1 MKALIEKAKNFI
13 KERQKQIK
21 GFAVVFLIVLLISLV
36 TYFILLGTGVL
47 EMHDGELAFN
57 VELFDAYK
65 NEWYGG
71 LIIML
76 LQTVLTMLL
85 CFIPGISMAFIMLIN
100 QLYGGD
106 PLGAF
111 GISFASVM
119 VSSSV
124 LYILGRFGGY
134 KLCEKLLGEEDTEKA
149 LGLLRDNGT
158 VYFPLMMMFPV
169 FPDDAL
175 TMVAG
180 TIKMKLAWFIPSIV
194 IGRGIGTAAIIFGMA
209 AFLPAMEKTYDWFV
223 LITIMMFGLYCI
235 LYLAN
240 GLNKMMA
247 EKREGTYK
255 SFSFKSLKP
264 EDIFAT
270 FSTVAMAVV
279 GVAIFSN
286 PRLLPSMGTL
296 YIWFELFVVMVF
308 YLLITFLTTKAVYRA
323 YKRHEKHGKIRAR
336 RVRPTLGTLLP
347 SMVSLGALTVF
358 TIVASAINFFPDIV
372 LPYDWIVVF
381 AAYVIWAIA
390 VYMVTNK
397 ISVKVRKALNKRKKE
412 KAAK

>member
-13 KERQKQIK
+13 TERKKQIK
-21 GFAVVFLIVLLISLV
+21 GFAVVFLVVLLISLV

-47 EMHDGELAFN
+47 VYGEEGIEFDAT
-57 VELFDAYK
+57 LFDAYK

-106 PLGAF
+106 PMAAF

-119 VSSSV
+119 ASSSV

-180 TIKMKLAWFIPSIV
+180 TIKMKLTWFIPSIV
-194 IGRGIGTAAIIFGMA
+194 IGRGIGTASIIFGMA
-209 AFLPAMEKTYDWFV
+209 AFLPAMEKTYDWFI
-223 LITIMMFGLYCI
+223 LITILMFGLYCI

-240 GLNKMMA
+240 SLNKMMA

-255 SFSFKSLKP
+255 PFSLKGLKP
-264 EDIFAT
+264 EDLFAA
-270 FSTVAMAVV
+270 FSTAAMAVV
-279 GVAIFSN
+279 GISIFSN

-308 YLLITFLTTKAVYRA
+308 YLLITFLTTRAVYRA

-336 RVRPTLGTLLP
+336 RVRPTLATLLP
-347 SMVSLGALTVF
+347 SLVSLGVLTVF
-358 TIVASAINFFPDIV
+358 TIVASAISFFPDIV

-381 AAYVIWAIA
+381 AAYIIWAIA
-390 VYMVTNK
+390 IYMLTSK
-397 ISVKVRKALNKRKKE
+397 ISVKIRKAINKKK
-412 KAAK
+412 KTQAAK

>member
-21 GFAVVFLIVLLISLV
+21 GFAVVFLVVLLISLV
-36 TYFILLGTGVL
+36 TYFILLATGVL
-47 EMHDGELAFN
+47 VYGEEGIEFDAT
-57 VELFDAYK
+57 LFDAYK

-180 TIKMKLAWFIPSIV
+180 TIKMKLVWFIPSIV

-223 LITIMMFGLYCI
+223 LITILMFGLYCI

-240 GLNKMMA
+240 SLNKMMA

-255 SFSFKSLKP
+255 PFSIKNLKP
-264 EDIFAT
+264 EDLFAA

-279 GVAIFSN
+279 GISIFSN

-308 YLLITFLTTKAVYRA
+308 YLLITFLTTRSVYRA

-347 SMVSLGALTVF
+347 SLVSLGVIVIF

-381 AAYVIWAIA
+381 AAYIIWAIA
-390 VYMVTNK
+390 IYMVTNK
-397 ISVKVRKALNKRKKE
+397 ISVKVRKALNKKKKE

>member
-47 EMHDGELAFN
+47 VHGEEGIEFDAS
-57 VELFDAYK
+57 LFDAYK

-85 CFIPGISMAFIMLIN
+85 CFIPGVSMAFIMLIN

-158 VYFPLMMMFPV
+158 VYFPLMMMFPI

-209 AFLPAMEKTYDWFV
+209 AFLPAMEKTYDWFI
-223 LITIMMFGLYCI
+223 LITILMFGLYCI
-235 LYLAN
+235 LFLA
-240 GLNKMMA
+240 GSLNKMMA

-255 SFSFKSLKP
+255 PFSIKNLKP
-264 EDIFAT
+264 EDLFAT

-279 GVAIFSN
+279 GIFIFSN
-286 PRLLPSMGTL
+286 SRLLPSMGTL

-308 YLLITFLTTKAVYRA
+308 YLLITFLTTRAVYRA

-347 SMVSLGALTVF
+347 SMVSLGVIVIF
-358 TIVASAINFFPDIV
+358 TIVASAIGFFPDIV

-381 AAYVIWAIA
+381 AAYIIWAIA
-390 VYMVTNK
+390 IYMVTNK
-397 ISVKVRKALNKRKKE
+397 ISVKVRKALNKNKKE

>member
-21 GFAVVFLIVLLISLV
+21 GFAVVFLVVLLISLV
-36 TYFILLGTGVL
+36 TYFILLATGVL
-47 EMHDGELAFN
+47 VYGEEGIEFDAT
-57 VELFDAYK
+57 LFDAYK

-180 TIKMKLAWFIPSIV
+180 TIKMKLVWFIPSIV

-223 LITIMMFGLYCI
+223 LITILMFGLYCI

-240 GLNKMMA
+240 SLNKMMA

-255 SFSFKSLKP
+255 PFSFKNLKP
-264 EDIFAT
+264 EDLFAT

-279 GVAIFSN
+279 GISIFSN

-308 YLLITFLTTKAVYRA
+308 YLLITFLTTRSVYRA

-347 SMVSLGALTVF
+347 SLVSLGVIVIF

-381 AAYVIWAIA
+381 AAYIIWAIA
-390 VYMVTNK
+390 IYMVTNK
-397 ISVKVRKALNKRKKE
+397 ISVKVRKALNKKKKE

>member
-36 TYFILLGTGVL
+36 TYFILLATGVL
-47 EMHDGELAFN
+47 VYGEEGIEFDAS
-57 VELFDAYK
+57 LFDAYK

-180 TIKMKLAWFIPSIV
+180 TIKMKLVWFIPSIV

-209 AFLPAMEKTYDWFV
+209 AFLPAMEKTYDWFI
-223 LITIMMFGLYCI
+223 LITILMFGLYCI
-235 LYLAN
+235 LFLA
-240 GLNKMMA
+240 GSLNKMMA

-255 SFSFKSLKP
+255 PFSIKNLKP
-264 EDIFAT
+264 EDLFAT

-279 GVAIFSN
+279 GISIFSN

-308 YLLITFLTTKAVYRA
+308 YLLITFLTTRSVYRA

-347 SMVSLGALTVF
+347 SMVSLGVIVIF
-358 TIVASAINFFPDIV
+358 TIVASAISFFPDIV

-381 AAYVIWAIA
+381 AAYIIWAIA
-390 VYMVTNK
+390 IYMVTNK
-397 ISVKVRKALNKRKKE
+397 ISVKVRKALNKKKKE
-412 KAAK
+412 KAVK

>member
-47 EMHDGELAFN
+47 VHGEEGIEFDAS
-57 VELFDAYK
+57 LFDAYK

-209 AFLPAMEKTYDWFV
+209 AFLPAMEKTYDWFI
-223 LITIMMFGLYCI
+223 LITILMFGLYCI
-235 LYLAN
+235 LFLA
-240 GLNKMMA
+240 GSLNKMMA

-255 SFSFKSLKP
+255 PFSFKNLKP
-264 EDIFAT
+264 EDLFAT

-279 GVAIFSN
+279 GISIFSN

-308 YLLITFLTTKAVYRA
+308 YLLITFLTTRSVYRA

-347 SMVSLGALTVF
+347 SMVSLGVIVIF
-358 TIVASAINFFPDIV
+358 TIVASAIGFFPDIV

-381 AAYVIWAIA
+381 AAYIIWAIA
-390 VYMVTNK
+390 IYMVTNK
-397 ISVKVRKALNKRKKE
+397 ISVKVRKALNKKKKE

>member
-47 EMHDGELAFN
+47 VHGEEGIEFDAS
-57 VELFDAYK
+57 LFDAYK

-85 CFIPGISMAFIMLIN
+85 CFIPGVSMAFIMLIN

-158 VYFPLMMMFPV
+158 VYFPLMMMFPI

-209 AFLPAMEKTYDWFV
+209 AFLPAMEKTYDWFI
-223 LITIMMFGLYCI
+223 LITILMFGLYCI
-235 LYLAN
+235 LFLA
-240 GLNKMMA
+240 GSLNKMMA

-255 SFSFKSLKP
+255 PFSFKNLKP
-264 EDIFAT
+264 EDLFAT

-279 GVAIFSN
+279 GIFIFSN
-286 PRLLPSMGTL
+286 SRLLPSMGTL

-308 YLLITFLTTKAVYRA
+308 YLLITFLTTRAVYRA

-347 SMVSLGALTVF
+347 SMVSLGVIVIF
-358 TIVASAINFFPDIV
+358 TIVASAIGFFPDIV

-381 AAYVIWAIA
+381 AAYIIWAIA
-390 VYMVTNK
+390 IYMVTNK
-397 ISVKVRKALNKRKKE
+397 ISVKVRKALNKNKKE

>member
-47 EMHDGELAFN
+47 VHGEEGIEFDAS
-57 VELFDAYK
+57 LFDAYK

-85 CFIPGISMAFIMLIN
+85 CFIPGVSMAFIMLIN

-158 VYFPLMMMFPV
+158 VYFPLMMMFPI

-209 AFLPAMEKTYDWFV
+209 AFLPAMEKTYDWFI
-223 LITIMMFGLYCI
+223 LITILMFGLYCI
-235 LYLAN
+235 LFLA
-240 GLNKMMA
+240 GSLNKMMA

-255 SFSFKSLKP
+255 PFSFKNLTP
-264 EDIFAT
+264 EDLFAT

-279 GVAIFSN
+279 GISIFSN
-286 PRLLPSMGTL
+286 SRLLPSMGTL

-308 YLLITFLTTKAVYRA
+308 YLLITFLTTRAVYRA

-347 SMVSLGALTVF
+347 SMVSLGVIVIF
-358 TIVASAINFFPDIV
+358 TIVASAIGFFPDIV

-381 AAYVIWAIA
+381 AAYIIWAIA
-390 VYMVTNK
+390 IYMVTNK
-397 ISVKVRKALNKRKKE
+397 ISVKVRKALNKKKKE
-412 KAAK
+412 KAVK

>member
-47 EMHDGELAFN
+47 VHGEEGIEFDAS
-57 VELFDAYK
+57 LFDAYK

-85 CFIPGISMAFIMLIN
+85 CFIPGVSMAFIMLIN

-158 VYFPLMMMFPV
+158 VYFPLMMMFPI

-209 AFLPAMEKTYDWFV
+209 AFLPAMEKTYDWFI
-223 LITIMMFGLYCI
+223 LITILMFGLYCI
-235 LYLAN
+235 LFLA
-240 GLNKMMA
+240 GSLNKMMA

-255 SFSFKSLKP
+255 PFSFKNLKP
-264 EDIFAT
+264 EDLFAT

-279 GVAIFSN
+279 GIFIFSN
-286 PRLLPSMGTL
+286 SRLLPSMGTL

-308 YLLITFLTTKAVYRA
+308 YLLITFLTTRAVYRA

-347 SMVSLGALTVF
+347 SMVSLGVIVIF
-358 TIVASAINFFPDIV
+358 TIVASAIGFFPDIV
-372 LPYDWIVVF
+372 LPYDWVVVF
-381 AAYVIWAIA
+381 AAYIIWAIA
-390 VYMVTNK
+390 IYMVTNK
-397 ISVKVRKALNKRKKE
+397 ISVKVRKALNKNKKE

>member
-36 TYFILLGTGVL
+36 TYFILLATGVL
-47 EMHDGELAFN
+47 VHGEEGIEFDAS
-57 VELFDAYK
+57 LFDAYK

-209 AFLPAMEKTYDWFV
+209 AFLPAMEKTYDWFI
-223 LITIMMFGLYCI
+223 LITILMFGLYCI
-235 LYLAN
+235 LFLA
-240 GLNKMMA
+240 GSLNKMMA

-255 SFSFKSLKP
+255 PFSFKNLKP
-264 EDIFAT
+264 EDLFAT

-279 GVAIFSN
+279 GISIFSN

-308 YLLITFLTTKAVYRA
+308 YLLITFLTTRSVYRA

-347 SMVSLGALTVF
+347 SMVSLGVIVIF
-358 TIVASAINFFPDIV
+358 TIVASAIGFFPDIV

-381 AAYVIWAIA
+381 AAYIIWAIA
-390 VYMVTNK
+390 IYMVTNK
-397 ISVKVRKALNKRKKE
+397 ISVKVRKALNKKKKE

>member
-36 TYFILLGTGVL
+36 TYFILLATGVL
-47 EMHDGELAFN
+47 VHGEEGIEFDAS
-57 VELFDAYK
+57 LFDAYK

-209 AFLPAMEKTYDWFV
+209 AFLPAMEKTYDWFI
-223 LITIMMFGLYCI
+223 LITILMFGLYCI

-240 GLNKMMA
+240 SLNKMMA

-255 SFSFKSLKP
+255 PFSFKNLKP

-270 FSTVAMAVV
+270 FSTVTTAVV
-279 GVAIFSN
+279 GISIFSN

-308 YLLITFLTTKAVYRA
+308 YLLITFLTTRAVYRA
-323 YKRHEKHGKIRAR
+323 YKRHEKHGKIRVR

-347 SMVSLGALTVF
+347 SMVSLGVIVIF
-358 TIVASAINFFPDIV
+358 TIVASAIGFFPDIV

-381 AAYVIWAIA
+381 AAYIIWAIA
-390 VYMVTNK
+390 IYMVTNK
-397 ISVKVRKALNKRKKE
+397 ISVKVRKALNKKKKE